1 MVLNG
6 EMGMENSPAPYN
18 KTPSHPTPRAEPLMS
33 LPIITRWL
41 RRPLIGAAL
50 LATGML
56 ATGGAAAP
64 AEAQYYPYYAYNP
77 YYAAYCNPYYNPY
90 ACPAAYGGYPGY
102 GYGYGY
108 GYPYYGYGAAAL
120 GLGLGLGFGFH
131 HHHGFHGGGFRGGGG
146 FHGHRR

>member
-1 MVLNG
+1 
-6 EMGMENSPAPYN
+6 
-18 KTPSHPTPRAEPLMS
+18 MS

-56 ATGGAAAP
+56 AAGGAAAP

-77 YYAAYCNPYYNPY
+77 YYSPYCNPYYNPY
-90 ACPAAYGGYPGY
+90 ACPAAYGYP

-120 GLGLGLGFGFH
+120 VFIIIMGSTAAASVAAAASTADIAADLREPQPRSISASGSCSRKFATA
-131 HHHGFHGGGFRGGGG
+131 RP
-146 FHGHRR
+146 RSATA